1 MPELPDLQAFSKNL
15 TSLIGGKKIAQIRI
29 PYTKRLKTPAKDF
42 SKKLEGRKIRKIYRE
57 GKELCFEFD
66 SGDILAL
73 HLMLRGQLYFFEGD
87 EHDKKYPIIELKFA
101 DGSGLVMTDF
111 QGQATPTLNPDEHD
125 GVDAMSEEV
134 DFAFLKKKFEGSK
147 ASLKNLLLDQHFIRG
162 IGNAYADE
170 ILWHAGISP
179 FSIAG
184 KIPDAPIKKLAKAIK
199 KVLTDAE
206 KKILKAKPDIIS
218 GEIRDFMVIHNSKV
232 KESPT
237 GGKIK
242 VETRGG
248 RKTYFTDEQ
257 ELFK

>member
-15 TSLIGGKKIAQIRI
+15 TSLIAGKKIKQVRI
-29 PYTKRLKTPAKDF
+29 PYGKKLKTPAKDF
-42 SKKLEGRKIRKIYRE
+42 SKVLEGRKVKKIYRQ
-57 GKELCFEFD
+57 GKELYFEVD
-66 SGDILAL
+66 SGDTLAL
-73 HLMLRGQLYFFEGD
+73 HLMLRGQLFFFEG
-87 EHDKKYPIIELKFA
+87 EHDKKYPIIELAFA

-111 QGQATPTLNPDEHD
+111 QGQATPTLNPEEHD

-134 DFAFLKKKFEGSK
+134 DFAFLKKKFNGSK
-147 ASLKNLLLDQHFIRG
+147 ASLKNVLLDQHFIRG

-184 KIPDAPIKKLAKAIK
+184 KIPGSSIRKLAKAIK
-199 KVLTDAE
+199 KVLKDAE

-218 GEIRDFMVIHNSKV
+218 GEVRDFLVIHNAKL

-242 VETRGG
+242 IETKGG

-257 ELFK
+257 ELFV